1 MNCEHCGA
9 KNKDKYSTFCCMGC
23 EIAYKIINKLDLN
36 KYYEYCKI
44 IYNKMPMKVHAVENQ
59 LNYNPHIKSE
69 DSKHRINLIVEGIHC
84 GSCVWLIENTLKKQ
98 DGVLNARLN
107 MSTRRLVIEWNGEK
121 KQIKKLIDIIE
132 KLGYK
137 LIPYDELVSEE
148 ERKTKE
154 HFLLKCIAV
163 SGFASMSI
171 MMISLGVWA
180 GNLDESL
187 GPYVRELMHWLSTII
202 AIPAILYSGIPF
214 YKSAWSAIK
223 AKRSNMDVPITIAI
237 IVSALISLQQIYL
250 GGAYTYYDAA
260 VSLVFFLLIGRYL
273 DIRARNKASE
283 RAQNIILSQV
293 RSVTLCDGDKLKLV
307 SLKKAKEGYIAFV
320 AVGEKIPVD
329 GVVVDGDSEVDN
341 SLITGETIPSKI
353 TIGSNVNAGTINLI
367 NPLKIRITKLGDNTV
382 LAEMIKLMEV
392 AEQGKAKYVKIADR
406 VSSYYTPIVL
416 TLSAITFLLW
426 MYLGANFNDALL
438 YAVSVLIIT
447 CPCALGLAVPVVQV
461 IASSKLMSKGVLIKS
476 ADALEKLA
484 EIDLVVFDKTG
495 TLTLGKP
502 QWINKKDFTPQEIKI
517 ISSIASHS
525 KHPLSQAVYNNSLK
539 MLEMHVEEVRGMGLE
554 AVSGTRK
561 YKLGNRKFCEV
572 EHEIL
577 DDKIEMWFRSSKN
590 SAKRIILED
599 KLKDDA
605 LELVTWFKNLKMQPI
620 MLSGDRRYVVS
631 QMAAKVGITSY
642 KAEVRPVDK
651 YHYLEDL
658 AKQEHKVLMVGDGLN
673 DSAALKAAH
682 VSISPASAID
692 IAQTNSDIVIQGD
705 KLWPVKESYL
715 VAKFANKLVKQ
726 NFALSLFYNLVTIPI
741 AMGGLATPILAAVV
755 MSLSSIMVVAN
766 SMRLNGRG

>member
-1 MNCEHCGA
+1 
-9 KNKDKYSTFCCMGC
+9 
-23 EIAYKIINKLDLN
+23 
-36 KYYEYCKI
+36 
-44 IYNKMPMKVHAVENQ
+44 MKVHAVENH
-59 LNYNPHIKSE
+59 LNYNPHIKSA

-84 GSCVWLIENTLKKQ
+84 GSCVWLIENTLRKQ
-98 DGVLNARLN
+98 ENVLNARLN
-107 MSTRRLVIEWNGEK
+107 MSTRRLVIEWQGDK

-137 LIPYDELVSEE
+137 LIPYDELVSEQD
-148 ERKTKE
+148 RKDKE

-202 AIPAILYSGIPF
+202 AIPAIIYSGIPF
-214 YKSAWSAIK
+214 YKSAWRAIM
-223 AKRSNMDVPITIAI
+223 ARRSNMDVPISIAI
-237 IVSALISLQQIYL
+237 IVSTLISLQQIFL
-250 GGAYTYYDAA
+250 QGAYTYYDAA

-283 RAQNIILSQV
+283 RAHNIILSQV
-293 RSVTLCDGDKLKLV
+293 RSVTLCVGDKLKLV
-307 SLKKAKEGYIAFV
+307 DLKKAKEGDIAFV

-329 GVVVDGDSEVDN
+329 GILIEGESEVDN
-341 SLITGETIPSKI
+341 SLITGETIPNKI
-353 TIGSNVNAGTINLI
+353 RVGDSVNAGTINLI
-367 NPLKIRITKLGDNTV
+367 NPIRIRITKLGDNTV
-382 LAEMIKLMEV
+382 LAEMIKLMEI
-392 AEQGKAKYVKIADR
+392 AEQGKAKYVKIADK
-406 VSSYYTPIVL
+406 VSSFYTPIVL
-416 TLSAITFLLW
+416 TLSTITFAVW
-426 MYLGANFNDALL
+426 MYFGEEFNTALL

-461 IASSKLMSKGVLIKS
+461 IASSKLMAKGILIKS
-476 ADALEKLA
+476 ADALEKLS

-502 QWINKKDFTPQEIKI
+502 QWINKSDFTPAEIKI

-525 KHPLSQAVYNNSLK
+525 KHPLSQAVYDNSIPQLK
-539 MLEMHVEEVRGMGLE
+539 LRIEEVRGMGLE
-554 AVSGTRK
+554 ALNGTRK

-572 EHEIL
+572 DHEVL
-577 DDKIEMWFRSSKN
+577 DDKIEMWFRQSKKE
-590 SAKRIILED
+590 AKRLILED
-599 KLKDDA
+599 RVKEDA
-605 LELVTWFKNLKMQPI
+605 GELVNWLKSIKMQPI

-631 QMAAKVGITSY
+631 QIAAKLSIVSY

-658 AKQEHKVLMVGDGLN
+658 SKQGHKVLMVGDGLN

-692 IAQTNSDIVIQGD
+692 IAQTNSDIVIQGN

-741 AMGGLATPILAAVV
+741 AMAGLATPILAAII
-755 MSLSSIMVVAN
+755 MSLSSIMVVGN
-766 SMRLNGRG
+766 SLRLNRE